1 MKYFKN
7 HKFSLGFNWENN
19 NMIYLLF
26 FKILGGNCLI
36 LKFKEEL
43 WTTPNL
49 KGEKCFYPK
58 FVFVFLFFVCK
69 TKRFYAWRKKKYKK
83 STQENCTW
91 NNEFCLNKID

>member
-58 FVFVFLFFVCK
+58 FVFVFLFFYVK
-69 TKRFYAWRKKKYKK
+69 LSVFMREEKKYK
-83 STQENCTW
+83 SQQENRTW
-91 NNEFCLNKID
+91 NNEFWLNKID

>member
-1 MKYFKN
+1 
-7 HKFSLGFNWENN
+7 
-19 NMIYLLF
+19 MIYLLF

-69 TKRFYAWRKKKYKK
+69 TKHFYAWRKKNTKSQPKK
-83 STQENCTW
+83 TVHEIMNFVSTKLTKKKK
-91 NNEFCLNKID
+91 KILKTQ